1 MITSKQRAKL
11 RGIANNIDTIFQVGK
26 SGIIDT
32 LVAQIDDALAA
43 REIVKVKVLENAPIS
58 ARVAAG
64 EVAEKIGCDIV
75 QVIGTK
81 FVLYKRNNKKPI
93 IDID

>member
-43 REIVKVKVLENAPIS
+43 REIVKVKVLENAPIG
-58 ARVAAG
+58 ARAAAG

>member
-58 ARVAAG
+58 ARAAAG

>member
-32 LVAQIDDALAA
+32 LVAQIDDALVA
-43 REIVKVKVLENAPIS
+43 REIVKVKVLENAPIG
-58 ARVAAG
+58 ARAAAQ

-81 FVLYKRNNKKPI
+81 FVLYKRNNKKTV